1 MNRALHQKWIGDQ
14 LRTLLGII
22 LLLAGCAA
30 QPPAKPLPSEKALQ
44 HNLNGVQAT
53 LDANFVRARQQF
65 ERSEQL
71 YASIEDN
78 SGRLM
83 PLLNLSRLNRRLGFI
98 DVAASHIDLALDL
111 AGASPPG
118 ELVFEK
124 ALVLLRQGKL
134 SQAEDWGEK
143 ALETAT
149 PDQYVRNLNFLGRL
163 ALETGDLTNAQDF
176 VDAALAAKQ
185 PANETERANSL
196 RLQGQIFLQQKNLQ
210 PAEIAFEQALQL
222 DKQLEL
228 GSRIASDL
236 EGLASVYLQRQ
247 NQPVAIAFLKRA
259 LNLYVYNHDK
269 IGACA
274 VFARL
279 KPICIAPQPCEGLSS
294 EWEEQLQCD

>member
-1 MNRALHQKWIGDQ
+1 MADPLLI
-14 LRTLLGII
+14 LLGII
-22 LLLAGCAA
+22 VLLAGCAA
-30 QPPAKPLPSEKALQ
+30 QPPARPLPSAQARQ
-44 HNLNGVQAT
+44 HNLNGVKAT

-98 DVAASHIDLALDL
+98 DAAAGYIDLALSL
-111 AGASPPG
+111 AGPSPSG
-118 ELVFEK
+118 DLIFEK
-124 ALVLLRQGKL
+124 ALVLRRQGKM
-134 SQAEDWGEK
+134 SQAADWGER

-163 ALETGDLTNAQDF
+163 ALEAGDLTNAQDF
-176 VDAALAAKQ
+176 VSAALAAKQ
-185 PANETERANSL
+185 PAPPTERANSL
-196 RLQGQIFLQQKNLQ
+196 RLQGQIFLEQKNLQ

-228 GSRIASDL
+228 GPRIASDL

-247 NQPVAIAFLKRA
+247 NQPVAIAFLNRA
-259 LNLYVYNHDK
+259 LNLYIYNHDK
-269 IGACA
+269 SGACT

-279 KPICIAPQPCEGLSS
+279 KPICIASQQCEGLLS